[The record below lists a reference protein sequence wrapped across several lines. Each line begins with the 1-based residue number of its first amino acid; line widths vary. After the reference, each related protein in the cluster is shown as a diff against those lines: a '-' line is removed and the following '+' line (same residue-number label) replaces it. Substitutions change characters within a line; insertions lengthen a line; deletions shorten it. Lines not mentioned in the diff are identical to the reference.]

1 MPLNNSTAQA
11 CAHTDREQILSSLNS
26 KIDEATPNYGY
37 ELLAFTTALLL
48 VVFIGLLPT
57 LVNANLKQLPF
68 CLISLAFVFGALLAY
83 QHQHHGRFWAF
94 IVAAVL
100 MVLGF

>member
-1 MPLNNSTAQA
+1 MNAPITPI
-11 CAHTDREQILSSLNS
+11 TPEKGISSPS
-26 KIDEATPNYGY
+26 EATPNDGY

-48 VVFIGLLPT
+48 VVFIGLIPT
-57 LVNANLKQLPF
+57 LVEANLKQLPF
-68 CLISLAFVFGALLAY
+68 CLVGMAFVLGALLAY

-100 MVLGF
+100 IVLGF